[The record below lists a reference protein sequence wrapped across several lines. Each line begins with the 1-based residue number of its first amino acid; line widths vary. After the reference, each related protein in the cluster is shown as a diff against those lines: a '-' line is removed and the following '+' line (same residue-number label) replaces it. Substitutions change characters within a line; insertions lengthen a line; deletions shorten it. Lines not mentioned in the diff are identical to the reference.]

1 MGISNS
7 LSDRIRLR
15 RKALRLTQ
23 SELAERSGLSFAVI
37 QTLESGKTDPRR
49 KTLEAVAAGL
59 DISIAELLG
68 PEPAPTDKAPT
79 SLSSSAVTGPIT
91 IKDGALIL
99 SQLAD
104 ISPERRA
111 LVLAILF
118 DDSSVIP
125 ESMSDIGG
133 DLSQL
138 LSAIG

>member
-1 MGISNS
+1 M
-7 LSDRIRLR
+7 R

-59 DISIAELLG
+59 DMSVAELM
-68 PEPAPTDKAPT
+68 EP
-79 SLSSSAVTGPIT
+79 SLSKNEHAARGLSPYAITGPVT
-91 IKDGALIL
+91 VKDGALIL
-99 SQLAD
+99 SQIAD

-118 DDSSVIP
+118 DDAHVIP
-125 ESMSDIGG
+125 DSMSELG
-133 DLSQL
+133 DGLSQL
-138 LSAIG
+138 LSTIG